1 MNVDRL
7 QLLCDE
13 RDVERALNLFAR
25 AMDDRDWFVMGEIL
39 AENAQGD
46 FGAGPLQ
53 GSAAIIEVIRGYLDR
68 CGPTQH
74 LLGNVVIDVMGDI
87 ATSRAYIRDVH
98 LNSTADPSTRFYTIG
113 DYHDTWQRRVDGS
126 WCLTKRIKT
135 NRAHVG
141 PLEIFGS

>member
-25 AMDDRDWFVMGEIL
+25 AMDDRDWSVMAEIL

-46 FGAGPLQ
+46 FGAGPLE

-74 LLGNVVIDVMGDI
+74 LLGNVVIDVTGDI

-98 LNSTADPSTRFYTIG
+98 VNSTADPSTRFYTIG
-113 DYHDTWQRRVDGS
+113 DYHDTWQRRVYGS